1 MRRFHAEL
9 ERRLGQRWCDRN
21 HAGRRQHHSCCH
33 KNDQSS
39 RCLGSQRRIDGRMWV
54 VTGLAIGARYRGRHE
69 TTGDAGVIL
78 RVIVRARCAVDVNV
92 IGRRVG
98 LGVVLVRVAVCK
110 RRGRRGES
118 GRERESKPEQT

>member
-1 MRRFHAEL
+1 
-9 ERRLGQRWCDRN
+9 
-21 HAGRRQHHSCCH
+21 
-33 KNDQSS
+33 
-39 RCLGSQRRIDGRMWV
+39 MWV

-69 TTGDAGVIL
+69 TTRASVIL
-78 RVIVRARCAVDVNV
+78 RLIVRARCAVDVNV